1 MKYEVNFN
9 GKKASVEFAD
19 DLSSG
24 ELVIVE
30 DTLQKCLKEQ
40 EKKARTT
47 EAKLLTVDSDFDKIY
62 PPLSVRT
69 FTVLTRAGKKTI
81 KDVLNCTDEELQNM
95 RNMGAKS
102 FAEIKERFSKYGK
115 FVEQVGNPDRF
126 EGEEGETE

>member
-40 EKKARTT
+40 EKKARTA
-47 EAKLLTVDSDFDKIY
+47 EAKLMTADSDFDEMY
-62 PPLSVRT
+62 PPLSVRSMM
-69 FTVLTRAGKKTI
+69 VLKRAGKKTI
-81 KDVLNCTDEELQNM
+81 KDVLNCTDEELKNM
-95 RNMGAKS
+95 RNMGTKS
-102 FAEIKERFSKYGK
+102 F
-115 FVEQVGNPDRF
+115 
-126 EGEEGETE
+126 